1 MGSPIMEASSP
12 SRKRN
17 IVTAAPPKPQYN
29 VSVQQIVDNSLRI
42 LPFGIDLYFPPKV
55 ERAYLLKPHLGK

>member
-1 MGSPIMEASSP
+1 M
-12 SRKRN
+12 
-17 IVTAAPPKPQYN
+17 TAASPKLNYN

-55 ERAYLLKPHLGK
+55 ERAYLLKPHLGKQDKQQNRNFA